1 MTEKEQIQ
9 IEKDLMLVDAGKQA
23 FDMQDIDNRRFMY
36 HPRTATLI
44 LGPQHA
50 KGNMIAGSHAEE
62 HGKTGVKI
70 PFDEF
75 TRGWIG
81 TGRSYKD
88 GVIHFAPDISHL
100 YPKEFEKGFD
110 TLVMFQAN
118 NANEQTVVRGF
129 GKLWE
134 QPLSMVMEAGRD
146 VPAQEAKEK
155 PSVRAQLQTDKTKQ
169 DAKPKQAARQ
179 DMEL

>member
-1 MTEKEQIQ
+1 MADKENIQ
-9 IEKDLMLVDAGKQA
+9 IGKGLMLIDAGRQA

-36 HPRTATLI
+36 HPQTATLI
-44 LGPQHA
+44 FGPQRPG
-50 KGNMIAGSHAEE
+50 GNFIVGSHAEE
-62 HGKTGVKI
+62 HGKSGSNV

-110 TLVMFQAN
+110 TLVMFQQNGARD
-118 NANEQTVVRGF
+118 QTVIRGF
-129 GKLWE
+129 GKLRE
-134 QPLSMVMEAGRD
+134 QPLAGAIKAGRTPPTQTERPSLRD
-146 VPAQEAKEK
+146 QLKAMPTQEA
-155 PSVRAQLQTDKTKQ
+155 R
-169 DAKPKQAARQ
+169 PKKSARQ
-179 DMEL
+179 NKEL